1 MEISKTTNK
10 ATYAASLFFPQ
21 SNASKWLSPSTALTR
36 EAIVCYSASRV
47 FNQTPTSLEISDV
60 SCLFFLPHAPH
71 SPRTKYRSLGRCFDS
86 PLARTTQPYC
96 SCSREETPGVKYQP
110 LWSAHHFLSLPR
122 ERALTLEIPIS
133 GASET
138 HYTIAFLESSGN
150 QRMLA
155 IVFGSVVC
163 FFSGTVFFFFFYQK
177 IITSLSCFVR
187 CLTRLLQ

>member
-1 MEISKTTNK
+1 MRAQFRGRFDVPSAFAVNGCTAVEISKTTNK

-60 SCLFFLPHAPH
+60 SCLFFVPHAPH

-133 GASET
+133 GASEK
-138 HYTIAFLESSGN
+138 HYTIAFLESSGKPTYAGN
-150 QRMLA
+150 R
-155 IVFGSVVC
+155 VRVC
-163 FFSGTVFFFFFYQK
+163 
-177 IITSLSCFVR
+177 
-187 CLTRLLQ
+187 CLLLL